1 MEIKL
6 AEVIKKVEAYAA
18 NQTLPTARTTELFRN
33 LLSDA
38 LAKATTAESDGTFFV
53 KTGDIPAMWLRD
65 ATFQV
70 LPYLSLTQAVPEL
83 IPVLVGVLRRE
94 LRYVQHDPYANAFNQ
109 TASGAHWSDDESNI
123 PVSDL
128 VWERKFEIDSLCAPL
143 LLALR
148 LYERTG
154 SSDHLDDEFWQ
165 TLAII
170 MTVFETEQHHDASS
184 YYFSRVDCPANDTL
198 ANEGK
203 GTPVSYTGMI
213 WDGFR
218 PSDNACEYGYHVPS
232 NMFVVAV
239 LTRLVPLIPASFK
252 ILKDR
257 VQELV
262 ATIKQGITRYA
273 MVTLPSGQVGYAYE
287 VDGLGH
293 QKLMDDANVPSL
305 LALPFIGY
313 TDVDDVIYQN
323 TREFILSHQN
333 PYYYQG
339 KVLSGIGSNHTPE
352 AYVWPISLAMVGL
365 TSTDQATKLT
375 QLEKIA
381 TTDNTTGQCHESVSV
396 DDTSQY
402 TRDWF
407 SWANM
412 TYCELALDILHGEK

>member
-1 MEIKL
+1 MKTNLTELVARID
-6 AEVIKKVEAYAA
+6 AYASE
-18 NQTLPTARTTELFRN
+18 QTLPTEQTTARLRT

-38 LAKATTAESDGTFFV
+38 LAKATTAEADGTFFV

-70 LPYLSLTQAVPEL
+70 LPYVKLIKRIPEL
-83 IPVLVGVLRRE
+83 EPFLVGVLRRE

-109 TASGAHWSDDESNI
+109 TASGAHWSEDDSDV

-143 LLALR
+143 FLALK
-148 LYERTG
+148 LQENTTHTDY
-154 SSDHLDDEFWQ
+154 LDDEFWQ
-165 TLAII
+165 TLTVI
-170 MTVFETEQHHDASS
+170 MTVFETEQHHDQSP
-184 YYFSRVDCPANDTL
+184 YYFKRVDCPANDTL
-198 ANEGK
+198 TNDGR
-203 GTPVSYTGMI
+203 GTPVGYTGMI
-213 WDGFR
+213 WNGFR

-239 LTRLVPLIPASFK
+239 LEPLLPLIPAQFAS
-252 ILKDR
+252 LKAR
-257 VQELV
+257 IEQLITAVK
-262 ATIKQGITRYA
+262 TGIETYA
-273 MVTLPSGQVGYAYE
+273 VVTLPGGKRGYAYE

-305 LALPFIGY
+305 LSLPFIGY
-313 TDVDDVIYQN
+313 TNIDDELYQH
-323 TREFILSHQN
+323 TRAFILSAQN

-339 KVLSGIGSNHTPE
+339 KVLAGIGSNHTPE
-352 AYVWPISLAMVGL
+352 AYVWPISLAMEGL
-365 TSTDQATKLT
+365 TTTDPAVKVG

-381 TTDNTTGQCHESVSV
+381 TTDNGTGQCHESVSV
-396 DDTSQY
+396 DDESQY

-412 TYCELALDILHGEK
+412 TYCELALDFIEA

>member
-1 MEIKL
+1 METNLTEIIAKI
-6 AEVIKKVEAYAA
+6 EDYAA
-18 NQTLPTARTTELFRN
+18 QQTLPTDKTTSLFRS

-38 LAKATTAESDGTFFV
+38 LAKATSAEADGTFFV

-70 LPYLSLTQAVPEL
+70 LPYIKLMTVIPEL
-83 IPVLVGVLRRE
+83 ETVLVGVLRRE

-109 TASGAHWSDDESNI
+109 TASGAHWSDDDSDI

-143 LLALR
+143 LLALK
-148 LYERTG
+148 LHEKTNNT
-154 SSDHLDDEFWQ
+154 DFLDDEFWQ
-165 TLAII
+165 TLELI
-170 MTVFETEQHHDASS
+170 MTVLETEQHHDQSS
-184 YYFSRVDCPANDTL
+184 YYFKRVDCPANDTL
-198 ANEGK
+198 TNDGK
-203 GTPVSYTGMI
+203 GTPVGYTGMV

-232 NMFVVAV
+232 NLFLVAV
-239 LTRLVPLIPASFK
+239 LTKITPLIPAKFNA
-252 ILKDR
+252 LKAR
-257 VQELV
+257 VETLV
-262 ATIKQGITRYA
+262 AAIQQGVTRYA
-273 MVTLPSGQVGYAYE
+273 MVTLPTGKVGYAYE

-313 TDVDDVIYQN
+313 TSIDDSIYQN
-323 TREFILSHQN
+323 TREFILSDQN

-339 KVLSGIGSNHTPE
+339 KVLAGIGSNHTPE
-352 AYVWPISLAMVGL
+352 AYVWPISLAMEGL
-365 TSTDQATKLT
+365 TSTDQTVKVA

-381 TTDNTTGQCHESVSV
+381 ATDNETGQCHESVSV
-396 DDTSQY
+396 DDVSQY

-412 TYCELALDILHGEK
+412 TYCELALDVLGV

>member
-1 MEIKL
+1 MNLTEIIAK
-6 AEVIKKVEAYAA
+6 IDDFAA
-18 NQTLPTARTTELFRN
+18 QQTLPTAKTTALFRS

-38 LAKATTAESDGTFFV
+38 LAKATSAEADGTYFV

-70 LPYLSLTQAVPEL
+70 LPYIKLMAAIPEL
-83 IPVLVGVLRRE
+83 ETVLVGVLRRE

-109 TASGAHWSDDESNI
+109 TASGAHWSDDDSDI

-143 LLALR
+143 LLALK
-148 LYERTG
+148 LHEKTNNN
-154 SSDHLDDEFWQ
+154 DFLDDEFWQ
-165 TLAII
+165 TLELI
-170 MTVFETEQHHDASS
+170 MTVLETEQHHDQSS
-184 YYFSRVDCPANDTL
+184 YYFKRVDCPANDTL
-198 ANEGK
+198 TNDGK
-203 GTPVSYTGMI
+203 GTPVGYTGMV

-232 NMFVVAV
+232 NLFLVAV
-239 LTRLVPLIPASFK
+239 LTKITPLIPAKFNA
-252 ILKDR
+252 LKDR
-257 VQELV
+257 VETLV
-262 ATIKQGITRYA
+262 AAIQQGVTRYA
-273 MVTLPSGQVGYAYE
+273 MVTLPTGKVGYAYE

-313 TDVDDVIYQN
+313 TSIEDSIYQN
-323 TREFILSHQN
+323 TREFILSDQN

-339 KVLSGIGSNHTPE
+339 KVLAGIGSNHTPE
-352 AYVWPISLAMVGL
+352 AYVWPISLAMEGL
-365 TSTDQATKLT
+365 TSTDQTVKVA

-381 TTDNTTGQCHESVSV
+381 ATDNETGQCHESVSV
-396 DDTSQY
+396 DDVSQY

-412 TYCELALDILHGEK
+412 TYCELALDVLAV

>member
-1 MEIKL
+1 METNLTEIIAKI
-6 AEVIKKVEAYAA
+6 EDYAA
-18 NQTLPTARTTELFRN
+18 QQTLPTDKTTSLFRS

-38 LAKATTAESDGTFFV
+38 LAKATSAEADGTYFV

-70 LPYLSLTQAVPEL
+70 LPYIKLMKAIPEL
-83 IPVLVGVLRRE
+83 ETVLVGVLRRE

-109 TASGAHWSDDESNI
+109 TASGAHWSDDDSDI

-143 LLALR
+143 LLALK
-148 LYERTG
+148 LHEKTNNT
-154 SSDHLDDEFWQ
+154 DFLDDEFWQ
-165 TLAII
+165 TLELII
-170 MTVFETEQHHDASS
+170 TVLETEQHHDQSS
-184 YYFSRVDCPANDTL
+184 YYFKRVDCPANDTL
-198 ANEGK
+198 TNDGK
-203 GTPVSYTGMI
+203 GTPVGYTGMV

-232 NMFVVAV
+232 NLFLVAV
-239 LTRLVPLIPASFK
+239 LTKITPLIPAKFDA
-252 ILKDR
+252 LKAR
-257 VQELV
+257 VETLV
-262 ATIKQGITRYA
+262 TAIQQGVTRYA
-273 MVTLPSGQVGYAYE
+273 MVTLPTGQVGYAYE

-313 TDVDDVIYQN
+313 TSIEDSIYQN
-323 TREFILSHQN
+323 TREFILSDQN

-339 KVLSGIGSNHTPE
+339 KVLAGIGSNHTPE
-352 AYVWPISLAMVGL
+352 AYVWPISLAMEGL
-365 TSTDQATKLT
+365 TSTDQTVKVA

-381 TTDNTTGQCHESVSV
+381 ATDDETGQCHESVSV
-396 DDTSQY
+396 DDVSQY

-412 TYCELALDILHGEK
+412 TYCELALDVLGV

>member
-1 MEIKL
+1 MDTNLREIIAQIDAYS
-6 AEVIKKVEAYAA
+6 AEK
-18 NQTLPTARTTELFRN
+18 TLPTAKTTALFHS

-38 LAKATTAESDGTFFV
+38 VAKATSAEADGTFFV

-70 LPYLSLTQAVPEL
+70 LPYIKLMKAVPEL
-83 IPVLVGVLRRE
+83 KNILIGVLRRE

-109 TASGAHWSDDESNI
+109 TASGAHWSDDDSDI

-143 LLALR
+143 FLALK
-148 LYERTG
+148 LYKNT
-154 SSDHLDDEFWQ
+154 DNHDFLDDEFWQ
-165 TLAII
+165 TLSVT
-170 MTVFETEQHHDASS
+170 MTVLETEQHHDQSS
-184 YYFSRVDCPANDTL
+184 YYFKRVDCPANDTL
-198 ANEGK
+198 TNDGK
-203 GTPVSYTGMI
+203 GTPVGYTGMV

-232 NMFVVAV
+232 NMFLVAV
-239 LTRLVPLIPASFK
+239 LSQITPLIPTEFSA
-252 ILKDR
+252 LKVR
-257 VQELV
+257 VQKLV
-262 ATIKQGITRYA
+262 KAIKQGITHYA
-273 MVTLPSGQVGYAYE
+273 MVTLPTGQVGYAYE

-313 TDVDDVIYQN
+313 TSIDDSIYQN
-323 TREFILSHQN
+323 TREFILSKQN
-333 PYYYQG
+333 PYYYEG
-339 KVLSGIGSNHTPE
+339 KILAGIGSNHTPE
-352 AYVWPISLAMVGL
+352 AYVWPISLAMEGL
-365 TSTDQATKLT
+365 TSTDPAVKVA

-381 TTDNTTGQCHESVSV
+381 ATDNETDQCHESVSV
-396 DDTSQY
+396 DDVSQY

-412 TYCELALDILHGEK
+412 TYCELALDVLGV

>member
-1 MEIKL
+1 METNLTEIIAKI
-6 AEVIKKVEAYAA
+6 EDYAA
-18 NQTLPTARTTELFRN
+18 QQTLPTAKTTALFRS

-38 LAKATTAESDGTFFV
+38 LAKATSAEADGTYFV

-70 LPYLSLTQAVPEL
+70 LPYIKLMKAIPEL
-83 IPVLVGVLRRE
+83 ESVLVGVLRRE

-109 TASGAHWSDDESNI
+109 TASGAHWSDDESDI

-143 LLALR
+143 LLALK
-148 LYERTG
+148 LHENT
-154 SSDHLDDEFWQ
+154 DNIDFLDDEFWQ
-165 TLAII
+165 TLELI
-170 MTVFETEQHHDASS
+170 MTVLETEQHHDQSS
-184 YYFSRVDCPANDTL
+184 YYFKRVDCPDNDTL
-198 ANEGK
+198 TNDGR
-203 GTPVSYTGMI
+203 GTPVGVTGMV

-232 NMFVVAV
+232 NLFLVAV
-239 LTRLVPLIPASFK
+239 LTKITPLIPAKFNA
-252 ILKDR
+252 LKAR
-257 VQELV
+257 VETLV
-262 ATIKQGITRYA
+262 AAIQQGVTRYA
-273 MVTLPSGQVGYAYE
+273 MVTLPTGQVGYAYE

-313 TDVDDVIYQN
+313 TSIDDSIYQN
-323 TREFILSHQN
+323 TREFILSDQN

-339 KVLSGIGSNHTPE
+339 KVLAGIGSNHTPE
-352 AYVWPISLAMVGL
+352 AYVWPISLAMEGL
-365 TSTDQATKLT
+365 TSTDQTVKVA

-381 TTDNTTGQCHESVSV
+381 ATDNETGQCHESVSV
-396 DDTSQY
+396 DDVSQY

-412 TYCELALDILHGEK
+412 TYCELALDVLGV

>member
-1 MEIKL
+1 METNLTEIIAKI
-6 AEVIKKVEAYAA
+6 EDYAVQ
-18 NQTLPTARTTELFRN
+18 QTLPTAKTTALFRS

-38 LAKATTAESDGTFFV
+38 LAKATSAEADGTYFV

-70 LPYLSLTQAVPEL
+70 LPYIKLMKAIPEL
-83 IPVLVGVLRRE
+83 ETVLVGVLRRE

-109 TASGAHWSDDESNI
+109 TASGAHWSDDESDI

-143 LLALR
+143 LLALK
-148 LYERTG
+148 LHENT
-154 SSDHLDDEFWQ
+154 DNIDFLDDEFWQ
-165 TLAII
+165 TLELI
-170 MTVFETEQHHDASS
+170 MTVLETEQHHDQSS
-184 YYFSRVDCPANDTL
+184 YYFKRLDCPDNDTL
-198 ANEGK
+198 TNDGR
-203 GTPVSYTGMI
+203 GTPVGYTGMV

-232 NMFVVAV
+232 NLFLVAV
-239 LTRLVPLIPASFK
+239 LTKITPLIPAKFNA
-252 ILKDR
+252 LKAR
-257 VQELV
+257 VETLV
-262 ATIKQGITRYA
+262 AAIQQGVTRYA
-273 MVTLPSGQVGYAYE
+273 MVTLPTGQVGYAYE

-313 TDVDDVIYQN
+313 TSIDDSIYQN
-323 TREFILSHQN
+323 TREFILSDQN

-339 KVLSGIGSNHTPE
+339 KVLAGIGSNHTPE
-352 AYVWPISLAMVGL
+352 AYVWPISLAMEGL
-365 TSTDQATKLT
+365 TSMDQAVKVA

-381 TTDNTTGQCHESVSV
+381 VTDNETGQCHESVSV
-396 DDTSQY
+396 DDVSQY

-412 TYCELALDILHGEK
+412 TYCELALDVLGV

>member
-1 MEIKL
+1 METNLTEIIAKI
-6 AEVIKKVEAYAA
+6 EDYATQ
-18 NQTLPTARTTELFRN
+18 QTLPTDKTTSLFRS

-38 LAKATTAESDGTFFV
+38 LAKATSAEADGTYFV

-70 LPYLSLTQAVPEL
+70 LPYIKLMKAIPEL
-83 IPVLVGVLRRE
+83 ETVLVGVLRRE

-109 TASGAHWSDDESNI
+109 TASGAHWSDDDSDI

-143 LLALR
+143 LLALK
-148 LYERTG
+148 LHEKTNNT
-154 SSDHLDDEFWQ
+154 DFLDDEFWQ
-165 TLAII
+165 TLELII
-170 MTVFETEQHHDASS
+170 TVLETEQHHDQSS
-184 YYFSRVDCPANDTL
+184 YYFKRVDCPANDTL
-198 ANEGK
+198 TNDGK
-203 GTPVSYTGMI
+203 GTPVGYTGMV

-232 NMFVVAV
+232 NLFLVAV
-239 LTRLVPLIPASFK
+239 LTKITPLIPAKFDA
-252 ILKDR
+252 LKAR
-257 VQELV
+257 VETLV
-262 ATIKQGITRYA
+262 TAIQQGVTRYA
-273 MVTLPSGQVGYAYE
+273 MVTLPTGQVGYAYE

-313 TDVDDVIYQN
+313 TSIDDSIYQN
-323 TREFILSHQN
+323 TREFILSDQN

-339 KVLSGIGSNHTPE
+339 KVLAGIGSNHTPE
-352 AYVWPISLAMVGL
+352 AYVWPISLAMEGL
-365 TSTDQATKLT
+365 TSTDQAVKVA

-381 TTDNTTGQCHESVSV
+381 TTDNETGQCHESVSV
-396 DDTSQY
+396 DDVSQY

-412 TYCELALDILHGEK
+412 TYCELALDVLGV

>member
-1 MEIKL
+1 METNLTEIIAKI
-6 AEVIKKVEAYAA
+6 EDYAA
-18 NQTLPTARTTELFRN
+18 QQTLPTDKTTSLFRS

-38 LAKATTAESDGTFFV
+38 LAKATSAEADGTYFV

-70 LPYLSLTQAVPEL
+70 LPYIKLMKAIPEL
-83 IPVLVGVLRRE
+83 ETVLVGVLRRE

-109 TASGAHWSDDESNI
+109 TASGAHWSDDDSDI

-143 LLALR
+143 LLAVKLH
-148 LYERTG
+148 ENT
-154 SSDHLDDEFWQ
+154 DNTDFLDDEFWQ
-165 TLAII
+165 TLELI
-170 MTVFETEQHHDASS
+170 MTVLETEQHHDQSS
-184 YYFSRVDCPANDTL
+184 YYFKRIDCPANDTL
-198 ANEGK
+198 TNDGK
-203 GTPVSYTGMI
+203 GTPVGYTGMV

-232 NMFVVAV
+232 NLFLVAV
-239 LTRLVPLIPASFK
+239 LTKITPLIPAKFNA
-252 ILKDR
+252 LKAR
-257 VQELV
+257 IETLAAAIQ
-262 ATIKQGITRYA
+262 QGVTRYA
-273 MVTLPSGQVGYAYE
+273 MVTLPTGKVGYAYE

-313 TDVDDVIYQN
+313 TSIEDSIYQN
-323 TREFILSHQN
+323 TREFILSDQN

-339 KVLSGIGSNHTPE
+339 KVLAGIGSNHTPE
-352 AYVWPISLAMVGL
+352 AYVWPISLAMEGL
-365 TSTDQATKLT
+365 TSTDQTVKVA

-381 TTDNTTGQCHESVSV
+381 ATDDETGQCHESVSV
-396 DDTSQY
+396 DDVSQY

-412 TYCELALDILHGEK
+412 TYCELALDVLGV

>member
-1 MEIKL
+1 METNLTEIIAKI
-6 AEVIKKVEAYAA
+6 EDYAA
-18 NQTLPTARTTELFRN
+18 QQTLPTAKTTRLFRS

-38 LAKATTAESDGTFFV
+38 LAKATSAEADGTYFV

-70 LPYLSLTQAVPEL
+70 LPYIKLMKAIPEL
-83 IPVLVGVLRRE
+83 ESVLVGVLRRE

-109 TASGAHWSDDESNI
+109 TASGAHWSDDESDI

-143 LLALR
+143 LLALK
-148 LYERTG
+148 LHENT
-154 SSDHLDDEFWQ
+154 DNIDFLDDEFWQ
-165 TLAII
+165 TLELI
-170 MTVFETEQHHDASS
+170 MTVLETEQHHDQSS
-184 YYFSRVDCPANDTL
+184 YYFKRVDCPDNDTL
-198 ANEGK
+198 TNDGR
-203 GTPVSYTGMI
+203 GTPVGYTGMV

-232 NMFVVAV
+232 NLFLVAV
-239 LTRLVPLIPASFK
+239 LTKITPLIPAKFNA
-252 ILKDR
+252 LKAR
-257 VQELV
+257 VETLV
-262 ATIKQGITRYA
+262 AAIQQGVTRYA
-273 MVTLPSGQVGYAYE
+273 MVTLPTGQVGYAYE

-313 TDVDDVIYQN
+313 TSIDDSIYQN
-323 TREFILSHQN
+323 TREFILSDQN

-339 KVLSGIGSNHTPE
+339 KVLAGIGSNHTPE
-352 AYVWPISLAMVGL
+352 AYVWPISLAMEGL
-365 TSTDQATKLT
+365 TSTDQTVKVA

-381 TTDNTTGQCHESVSV
+381 ATDNETGQCHESVSV
-396 DDTSQY
+396 DDVSQY

-412 TYCELALDILHGEK
+412 TYCELALDVLGV